1 MLHATT
7 IYLHAET
14 RHLAQ
19 NVGSIPR
26 RKASQLILLDEL
38 FLDIRSQ
45 TPPERDGKREKT
57 NTSASG
63 RLAVSNSKG
72 MVFRCGPCQH
82 VDKAPINSPSP
93 SLQGF
98 RHCSESCRTHEW
110 TSSTAYQ
117 PVLCIPKPI
126 AASTSMTNFSL
137 LIATSTYARSGLLLL
152 GFGSALLCSRQPRS
166 PYTRFAKA
174 VKDRCHGICLESR
187 FVRRSNGGTWFRS
200 NFYGSTALPEV

>member
-1 MLHATT
+1 MLHTTT

-93 SLQGF
+93 
-98 RHCSESCRTHEW
+98 
-110 TSSTAYQ
+110 
-117 PVLCIPKPI
+117 I
-126 AASTSMTNFSL
+126 A
-137 LIATSTYARSGLLLL
+137 SGLLPL
-152 GFGSALLCSRQPRS
+152 FGELPDTRMDIIYSLSACLVHSKAHRS
-166 PYTRFAKA
+166 LHF
-174 VKDRCHGICLESR
+174 DD
-187 FVRRSNGGTWFRS
+187 
-200 NFYGSTALPEV
+200 